1 MAIEEAFLL
10 WFTDNLIKGFLMM
23 LLRIQIK
30 LLLKSTADLD
40 RCNGSNNTSDDL
52 SGKIYVP
59 NKTEKVNINVF
70 SMIARINE
78 LKLFK
83 NKNHANVNV
92 NLVVRN

>member
-1 MAIEEAFLL
+1 
-10 WFTDNLIKGFLMM
+10 MM

-70 SMIARINE
+70 SMIARIIE